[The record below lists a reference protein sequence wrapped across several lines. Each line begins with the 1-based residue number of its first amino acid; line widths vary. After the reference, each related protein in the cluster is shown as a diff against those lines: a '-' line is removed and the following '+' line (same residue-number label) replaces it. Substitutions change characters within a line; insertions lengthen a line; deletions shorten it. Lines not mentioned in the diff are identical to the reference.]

1 MLNRRSFTRAMMATA
16 AMGAAALPG
25 VRLFA
30 QDKKP
35 LRIGFSIAQTG
46 VLGPGGKSGLIAMEV
61 WRDAVNAKGGILGR
75 PVELVAYDD
84 QSNAASAPAIYSKL
98 VDVDKVDLLLS
109 PYGTNVAGPIVPF
122 AKERG
127 RVLFGMAAIGMN
139 EKIGY
144 DRYFSIGPWGP
155 DPQLT
160 YQAFFQL
167 AKENGLKRLAILAA
181 SAEFQQ
187 TAANGGR
194 LLAKQHGIQVVFDQ
208 QYPANTTDFSGLLQA
223 LQQGQPDIVYVCSY
237 PAESAA
243 IVRGIDEIG
252 LPPSVQL
259 FGGGMVGVQN
269 ASLLESLGSRLN
281 GIVNYELFSIDPKL
295 RQPGSAEFLAAYAQ
309 RAAAAKVDPLGHF
322 VQPYWY
328 VAGQVIQA
336 AVEATHGTDDKA
348 IAAWLHANPVQ
359 TIVGPIRFGAKGEW
373 TDNRVLMSQFQDV
386 ANNDLAQFRTP
397 GKLAI
402 VAPDR
407 FRSGAFKHPFA
418 TAHA

>member
-1 MLNRRSFTRAMMATA
+1 MLNRRNFTRAMVAV
-16 AMGAAALPG
+16 GAAAMPG

-30 QDKKP
+30 QSSKP

-46 VLGPGGKSGLIAMEV
+46 VLGPGGKSGLVAMEV
-61 WRDAVNAKGGILGR
+61 WRDTVNARGGVLGR
-75 PVELVAYDD
+75 PVELVVYDD
-84 QSNAASAPAIYSKL
+84 QSNAASVPAIYSKL
-98 VDVDKVDLLLS
+98 VEVDKVDLLLS

-167 AKENGLKRLAILAA
+167 AKENGLKRVAILAA

-187 TAANGGR
+187 TAASGGR
-194 LLAKQHGIQVVFDQ
+194 LLAKQNGMQVVFDQ

-223 LQQGQPDIVYVCSY
+223 LQQAQPDVVYVCSY

-281 GIVNYELFSIDPKL
+281 GIVNYDLFSIDPKL

-309 RAAAAKVDPLGHF
+309 RAAAARVDPLGHF

-336 AVEATHGTDDKA
+336 AVEATRGTDDKA
-348 IAAWLHANPVQ
+348 IAAWLHANQVQ
-359 TIVGPIRFGAKGEW
+359 TIAGPIRFGAKGEW
-373 TDNRVLMSQFQDV
+373 TDNRVMMSQFQGV
-386 ANNDLAQFRTP
+386 ANHDVAQFRTT

-407 FRSGAFKHPFA
+407 YKSAPFRHPFA

>member
-127 RVLFGMAAIGMN
+127 RVLFGMAVIGMN

-167 AKENGLKRLAILAA
+167 AKENGLKRVAILAA

-194 LLAKQHGIQVVFDQ
+194 LLAKQNGMQVVFDQ

-223 LQQGQPDIVYVCSY
+223 LEPSQP
-237 PAESAA
+237 
-243 IVRGIDEIG
+243 
-252 LPPSVQL
+252 
-259 FGGGMVGVQN
+259 
-269 ASLLESLGSRLN
+269 
-281 GIVNYELFSIDPKL
+281 
-295 RQPGSAEFLAAYAQ
+295 
-309 RAAAAKVDPLGHF
+309 
-322 VQPYWY
+322 
-328 VAGQVIQA
+328 
-336 AVEATHGTDDKA
+336 
-348 IAAWLHANPVQ
+348 
-359 TIVGPIRFGAKGEW
+359 
-373 TDNRVLMSQFQDV
+373 
-386 ANNDLAQFRTP
+386 
-397 GKLAI
+397 
-402 VAPDR
+402 
-407 FRSGAFKHPFA
+407 
-418 TAHA
+418 

>member
-1 MLNRRSFTRAMMATA
+1 MLDRRSFTRAIVGV
-16 AMGAAALPG
+16 GAAALPG

-46 VLGPGGKSGLIAMEV
+46 VLGPGGKSGLVAMEV
-61 WRDAVNAKGGILGR
+61 WRDTVNAKGGVLGR
-75 PVELVAYDD
+75 PVELVVYDD
-84 QSNAASAPAIYSKL
+84 QSNAAAAPAIYSKL
-98 VDVDKVDLLLS
+98 VDVDGVDLLLS

-127 RVLFGMAAIGMN
+127 RALFGMAAIGMN

-167 AKENGLKRLAILAA
+167 AKENGLKRVAILAA

-194 LLAKQHGIQVVFDQ
+194 MIAKQNGMQIVFDQ
-208 QYPANTTDFSGLLQA
+208 QYPANTTDFSGLLQS
-223 LQQGQPDIVYVCSY
+223 LQQAQPDVVYVCSY

-243 IVRGIDEIG
+243 IVRGVDEIG

-269 ASLLESLGSRLN
+269 ATLLESLGSRLN
-281 GIVNYELFSIDPKL
+281 GIVNYDLFSIDPKL
-295 RQPGSAEFLAAYAQ
+295 QQPGSAEFLVAYAQ

-359 TIVGPIRFGAKGEW
+359 TIVGPIRFGPKGEW
-373 TDNRVLMSQFQDV
+373 TENKVLMSQFQGV
-386 ANNDLAQFRTP
+386 ANNDIEQFRKP

-407 FRSGAFKHPFA
+407 YRSAPFKHPFA